1 MEPLGSLAKIPMTA
15 KVRCQQYTHKAAQP
29 AFWSILTSSSREVE
43 PATTAGS
50 VLGTQRLV

>member
-29 AFWSILTSSSREVE
+29 AFWSILTSSSGEVE